1 MVKTFEEYFLEATFR
16 KAVAKE
22 LNLAAR
28 SLKDLGNMKLYKDID
43 DDSVQVDDK
52 TGDIYFTTTSGVR
65 FVRHAKDGHA
75 QELFSIKRAA

>member
-1 MVKTFEEYFLEATFR
+1 MKTFEEYFFEATLR
-16 KAVAKE
+16 KATAKE

-28 SLKDLGNMKLYKDID
+28 SLKDLGNMRLYKDID
-43 DDSVQVDDK
+43 DKSVVVDDK

-65 FVRHAKDGHA
+65 FVRHVKDGHA